1 MIHARPLSAKLAL
14 PATLIGLLFAIGLL
28 MHLLN
33 EDFSVLCLSL
43 TALGVVAFL
52 APLASLVAVRIVAGR
67 NR

>member
-1 MIHARPLSAKLAL
+1 
-14 PATLIGLLFAIGLL
+14 

>member
-1 MIHARPLSAKLAL
+1 MRGPSAQLAL
-14 PATLIGLLFAIGLL
+14 PATLIGLLFAVGLI

-43 TALGVVAFL
+43 TTLGVVRSS
-52 APLASLVAVRIVAGR
+52 PCSPPVVAVRIVAGR